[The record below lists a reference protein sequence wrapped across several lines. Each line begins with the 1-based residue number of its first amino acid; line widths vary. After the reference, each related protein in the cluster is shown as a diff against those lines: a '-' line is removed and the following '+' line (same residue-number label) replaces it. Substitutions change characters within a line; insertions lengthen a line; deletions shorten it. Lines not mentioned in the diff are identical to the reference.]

1 MPAQATYTRRVLRV
15 RPLADLDPLRSIDVA
30 NEVFASSVAAEL
42 RDDRF
47 GADSWL
53 TAAGRGELI
62 GAFAERAGDAV
73 GFAGGLAV
81 GPGGD
86 GLRTVV
92 LDCLVTEPDALGPVV
107 RVALEQAERS
117 GAQRVELWRKP
128 SAPEDDELMEALG
141 ALPYRALHQMR
152 CRLPLDVPMLDT
164 RAFRP
169 GDDDEDL
176 VRVNNRAFAHHPSQ
190 GKLSIEAF
198 RSDMTQP
205 WFEPDGVRMYEVDG
219 TLAGFCWTKRHAE
232 PALGEVY
239 VICID
244 PDFHG
249 RGLGRPM
256 TAAGLHWLAE
266 QGEEVGMLYVE
277 ADNVP
282 AIRTYEGLGFR
293 IVRTDRAWVLE
304 T

>member
-1 MPAQATYTRRVLRV
+1 MPAQVIYTRRVLRV
-15 RPLADLDPLRSIDVA
+15 RPLAAIDPLRTIDVA
-30 NEVFASSVAAEL
+30 NEVFSASVAPEL

-47 GADSWL
+47 SSDSWL
-53 TAAGRGELI
+53 AAARRGELV
-62 GAFAERAGDAV
+62 GAFAERAGVAI
-73 GFAGGLAV
+73 GFAGGLAHSER
-81 GPGGD
+81 D
-86 GLRTVV
+86 SLV
-92 LDCLVTEPDALGPVV
+92 LDCLITDPGVLGPLVS
-107 RVALEQAERS
+107 VAIDQAVGS
-117 GAQRVELWRKP
+117 GPRRVELWRKP
-128 SAPEDDELMEALG
+128 STPRDGEVMEALG
-141 ALPYRALHQMR
+141 ATPYRALHQMR
-152 CRLPLDVPMLDT
+152 CRLPLDVPVLDT

-176 VRVNNRAFAHHPSQ
+176 VRVNNRAFSRHPSQ
-190 GKLSIEAF
+190 GTLTLEAL
-198 RSDMTQP
+198 RSDLAQT
-205 WFEPDGVRMYEVDG
+205 WFDADGIRMYEVDG
-219 TLAGFCWTKRHAE
+219 TLAGFCWTKRHAD
-232 PALGEVY
+232 PPLGEVY

-293 IVRTDRAWVLE
+293 IVRTDRAWVLGG
-304 T
+304 